1 MILEKMK
8 SDLMSARRNKDRKT
22 LSVLTTI
29 IGEIE
34 TKSKIE
40 KVDDAKIISM
50 IKKVISNNEDTI
62 KLSPSNTESFLFE
75 NQLLSDYLPKQLS
88 EEELRNEILKIGSTQ
103 IQIVMKGLEEKF
115 SGQYD
120 RGLAAKIVKSL

>member
-62 KLSPSNTESFLFE
+62 KLSPSNTESLLFE